1 MNTSDE
7 AQLQIFIHER
17 VEAIC
22 NKDIAG
28 ATNHYAQDVMLFDVV
43 GPLQQNG
50 IKAMQERLDNWFA
63 SFDGDIGFEIKDL
76 NIVLGNDAGFCYS
89 FNHVNAKTK
98 DGGNLNMWWRE
109 TLGWQK
115 IGGEWLVTHA
125 HSSVPFD
132 AESGKGAIGL
142 KP

>member
-28 ATNHYAQDVMLFDVV
+28 ATNRYAQDVMLFDVV
-43 GPLQQNG
+43 GPLQQSG
-50 IKAMQERLDNWFA
+50 IKAMQERLNTWFA
-63 SFDGDIGFEIKDL
+63 SFDGNIGFEIKDL
-76 NIVLGNDAGFCYS
+76 NIVLGGDAGFCYS
-89 FNHVNAKTK
+89 FNHVSAKTK

-115 IGGEWLVTHA
+115 INGEWLVTHA

-132 AESGKGAIGL
+132 AVSGKGAIGL